1 MKRLL
6 PALAIVIAF
15 AAVTSFA
22 APCFAADLDG
32 QAAFDAEMEKKK
44 VTVDKEKVYLGS
56 PSNFRKAAV
65 VDLGKIFKETEAYK
79 EIQREKL
86 TKDDP
91 KYRLLIV
98 QANKTAKKAMA
109 KLRDEQG
116 YDLIVEKGH
125 LKIEGEDVPDITS
138 EVIEAVEN

>member
-1 MKRLL
+1 MTRLL
-6 PALAIVIAF
+6 SAIAIVLAF
-15 AAVTSFA
+15 VVATPSLAAPSFA
-22 APCFAADLDG
+22 IDG
-32 QAAFDAEMEKKK
+32 ELESVAEKKK

-86 TKDDP
+86 TKGDP

-116 YDLIVEKGH
+116 YDLIVETGH
-125 LKIEGEDVPDITS
+125 LEIEGEDVPDITS
-138 EVIEAVEN
+138 EVIEALSS